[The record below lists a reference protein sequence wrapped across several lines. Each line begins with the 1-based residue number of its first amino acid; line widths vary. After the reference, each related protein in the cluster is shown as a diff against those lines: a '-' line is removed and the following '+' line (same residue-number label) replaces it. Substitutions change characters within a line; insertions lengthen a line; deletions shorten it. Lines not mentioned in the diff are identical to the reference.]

1 MKSDKLQHSEGSGVH
16 KRDES
21 PKNKNIQKSSVHKGN
36 ESQKVGREKEKW
48 RSLRG

>member
-1 MKSDKLQHSEGSGVH
+1 MKAQKTKTFG
-16 KRDES
+16 
-21 PKNKNIQKSSVHKGN
+21 KSSVHKGN